1 MRLFGRASLVR
12 VFGGMYDWET
22 SSVSSMKGLR
32 VGFGRLMKKKTEHCS
47 RGLTIRGPSTK
58 PLDCDLTKSGFI
70 RLRFRV
76 KGAPA
81 GEDKPVNLKVPW
93 DYIGHGQNRDSMLWE
108 DWTTVGPRDSEP
120 SPPTED
126 SLKAKGRV
134 PMSSNVRMPQ
144 NKLCC

>member
-47 RGLTIRGPSTK
+47 RGLTIRGQVQSR
-58 PLDCDLTKSGFI
+58 LTAISQNLVFI

-93 DYIGHGQNRDSMLWE
+93 DYIGHGQNRDSMLGKIGQ
-108 DWTTVGPRDSEP
+108 TVGPRDSEP

-126 SLKAKGRV
+126 S
-134 PMSSNVRMPQ
+134 
-144 NKLCC
+144 